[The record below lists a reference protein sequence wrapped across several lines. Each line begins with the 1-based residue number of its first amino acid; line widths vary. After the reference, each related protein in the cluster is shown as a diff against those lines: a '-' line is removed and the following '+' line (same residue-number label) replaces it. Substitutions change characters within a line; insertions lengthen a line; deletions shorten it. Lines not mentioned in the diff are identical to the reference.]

1 MLLLELARKG
11 LMSPNLQSDS
21 DVGGEWP
28 GIVSGAILCCA
39 GPLRQPEPYVG
50 CRHVTSFSQL
60 LELKING
67 AVHILLRHMSSFATY
82 VITM

>member
-28 GIVSGAILCCA
+28 GTVSGSILCCA

-50 CRHVTSFSQL
+50 VL
-60 LELKING
+60 
-67 AVHILLRHMSSFATY
+67 
-82 VITM
+82 

>member
-39 GPLRQPEPYVG
+39 GPLRQPEPYVARVSSG
-50 CRHVTSFSQL
+50 HIFSQL
-60 LELKING
+60 MG
-67 AVHILLRHMSSFATY
+67 
-82 VITM
+82 